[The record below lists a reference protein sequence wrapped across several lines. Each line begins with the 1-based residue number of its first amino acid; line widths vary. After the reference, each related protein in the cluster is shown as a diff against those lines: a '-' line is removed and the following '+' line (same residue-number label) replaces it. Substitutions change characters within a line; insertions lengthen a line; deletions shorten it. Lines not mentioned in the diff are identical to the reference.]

1 MEWVSAIFL
10 FAQTVVLLIGYFKLY
25 RHRVIYGIETD
36 VLRMPHGEHLD
47 RHALEK
53 EHINEKLK
61 NGEYTILEIVE
72 RPDHDLEIIYGQLRK
87 CVKKKASQAVSQ

>member
-1 MEWVSAIFL
+1 
-10 FAQTVVLLIGYFKLY
+10 
-25 RHRVIYGIETD
+25 
-36 VLRMPHGEHLD
+36 MPHGEHLG

-61 NGEYTILEIVE
+61 NGEYTILGIVE

-87 CVKKKASQAVSQ
+87 RVKKKASQPVSE